1 MGLFQALETG
11 KRAMQAHQLTLST
24 IGQNIANVDTPGYSR
39 QRAEKTTTDAL
50 RTAMG
55 MLGSGVTISR
65 VRQVR
70 DLFLGNQ
77 FRQENKSLGRWE
89 FKEKILSQ
97 VETMFNE
104 PGSESLRSH
113 MDAFFNAFSQLA
125 NAPESVTNRNDV
137 LSKAR
142 TLVSDF
148 HQLDNQLKTLS
159 NSLDR
164 DLAIR
169 IQEINQKGAEVALLN
184 QQIAR
189 IEIDGTIANDL
200 RDKRDLLIDDMSKIV
215 DVNTFEDATGAVRVM
230 IGSMAIVDRNVHYE
244 IEAVAR
250 TVRGEIKN
258 EIVFKGTNQVIKN
271 LNGELRGLVEL
282 RDTTLPSLIRKL
294 DDLAGTF
301 AREFN
306 AIHSTGFGLRSG
318 AAVSA
323 PTGNNFFRPT
333 STSAGTLEINLAVL
347 NDVSLIAASQS
358 GEPGDASNAL
368 LMSQLRDIKILSSGG
383 QTVNEFYGALI
394 GNVGVDTRDAQ
405 RFRGNFELV
414 VQQITN
420 ARESVQGVSLD
431 EEMTELIRAQRAYE
445 AAARVITAA
454 DQALE
459 TVILSMGI
467 VGR

>member
-11 KRAMQAHQLTLST
+11 KRAMQTHQLNMST
-24 IGQNIANVDTPGYSR
+24 IAQNIANVDTPGYSR
-39 QRAEKTTTDAL
+39 QRAEKTSTDPL
-50 RTAMG
+50 RTALG
-55 MLGSGVTISR
+55 MLGSGVTITL

-70 DLFLGNQ
+70 DLFLGDQ

-89 FKEKILSQ
+89 FREKILSQ

-125 NAPESVTNRNDV
+125 NGPESITNRNDV
-137 LSKAR
+137 LSKAK
-142 TLVSDF
+142 TLVTDF
-148 HQLDNQLKTLS
+148 HQLDSQLKALS
-159 NSLDR
+159 NSIDR

-169 IQEINQKGAEVALLN
+169 IQEINQKGVEIAALN
-184 QQIAR
+184 QQIVR
-189 IEIDGTIANDL
+189 TEIDGTIANDL
-200 RDKRDLLIDDMSKIV
+200 RDKRDLLIDEMSKVV
-215 DVNTFEDATGAVRVM
+215 DINTLEEKTGAVRVM
-230 IGSMAIVDRNVHYE
+230 IGSMAIVDGKEHYE

-250 TVRGEIKN
+250 TVRGALKN
-258 EIVFKGTNQVIKN
+258 ELVFKGTNQVIKN
-271 LNGELRGLVEL
+271 LNGELRGLVEM
-282 RDTTLPSLIRKL
+282 RDTTIPALISKL
-294 DDLAGTF
+294 DDLASTF
-301 AREFN
+301 AREVN
-306 AIHSTGFGLRSG
+306 AIHVAGFGLRTGSQ
-318 AAVSA
+318 VTA
-323 PTGNNFFRPT
+323 PTGNNFFRT
-333 STSAGTLEINLAVL
+333 SSLSAGTLEIDLSVL
-347 NDVSLIAASQS
+347 DDVNLIAASQS

-368 LMSQLRDIKILSSGG
+368 LLSQLRDVKILSGGG
-383 QTVNEFYGALI
+383 QTLNEFYGALI
-394 GNVGVDTRDAQ
+394 GAVGVDTRDAQ

-414 VQQITN
+414 VQQISN
-420 ARESVQGVSLD
+420 SRESVQGVSLD